1 MEFVRAIPLL
11 LGVLLGPLLGVLAW
25 GFWRVR
31 RREAGKVQIGS
42 QDGLL
47 VALSALAAIALGLFL
62 VTYLLLGLAQ

>member
-1 MEFVRAIPLL
+1 MGSARAIPLL
-11 LGVLLGPLLGVLAW
+11 LSVLLGPLLGVLAW

-31 RREAGKVQIGS
+31 RRETGNAQIGS

-62 VTYLLLGLAQ
+62 TYLLLGLAQ

>member
-1 MEFVRAIPLL
+1 MGFVHAIPLL

-25 GFWRVR
+25 GFWCVR
-31 RREAGKVQIGS
+31 RRETGNAQIGS

-62 VTYLLLGLAQ
+62 TYLLLGLAQ